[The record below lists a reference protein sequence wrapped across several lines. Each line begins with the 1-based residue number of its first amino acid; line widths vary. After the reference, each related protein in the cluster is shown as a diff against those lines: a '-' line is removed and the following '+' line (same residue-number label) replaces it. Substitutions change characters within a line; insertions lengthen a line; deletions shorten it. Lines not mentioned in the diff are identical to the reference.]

1 MRGMPRPWP
10 RAAGT
15 IVLAWALV
23 SCAASPG
30 PTPVVAAVP
39 APAPTSKVHPETP
52 MTSAM
57 RDVQEIVL
65 ERDGEG
71 QPHGLRLRLGTDG
84 RIEHT
89 RTGHARFGTEDVVRT
104 ATLSAQEFQ
113 ALVRLLQAQ
122 RFETLDPVYDDP
134 ETAGGGWALLRVTHP
149 EGQTQVWW
157 RAGHRPTAVQPLE
170 AAVLELGR
178 RAGPVPP
185 SAR

>member
-1 MRGMPRPWP
+1 
-10 RAAGT
+10 
-15 IVLAWALV
+15 
-23 SCAASPG
+23 
-30 PTPVVAAVP
+30 
-39 APAPTSKVHPETP
+39 

-57 RDVQEIVL
+57 QDVREIVL

-71 QPHGLRLRLGTDG
+71 PPHGLRLRLGADG

-89 RTGHARFGTEDVVRT
+89 RTGHARLGTEDRVQT

-113 ALVRLLQAQ
+113 ALVQLLQAQ

-134 ETAGGGWALLRVTHP
+134 ETAGGGWALLRVTHAQ
-149 EGQTQVWW
+149 GQTQVWW

-185 SAR
+185 SAP